1 MVRVIK
7 SERFTKWKDAKKAA
21 KEVSA
26 KIKCSI
32 CGEDYA
38 KPKRFEKGGDL
49 YRGYIVRSYAQ
60 KDRIK
65 AKVEVSLG
73 YSAGFLY

>member
-1 MVRVIK
+1 MRSIPNFYWFFYLILFFYEYKLVG
-7 SERFTKWKDAKKAA
+7 
-21 KEVSA
+21 
-26 KIKCSI
+26 KCSI